1 MTVTCDIILTPNSKS
16 NNKKIREKENRNK
29 KWNENK

>member
-1 MTVTCDIILTPNSKS
+1 MCDITLTPNSKS
-16 NNKKIREKENRNK
+16 KDKKINGKENRNV